1 MKKGKETKTKTRTK
15 KETKIKL
22 DEYVEDEEQDEFEDS
37 YEEDAEDTYSF
48 DELEEIED
56 DDYEEQ
62 KTKKLKTK
70 SKPKKKK
77 SSNNINYK
85 KIINIVFVVIM
96 ILLIIITIDV
106 IAVGRYDNGP
116 FFAIQTKKY
125 DDGGTK
131 EYYGLGYKVI
141 KYNQTEGRK
150 GMTIG
155 FWNLQYSTE
164 PTPIDIIDLALE
176 FENDYEK
183 VSNKFYNEYLKVT
196 GTIREVDLENKQ
208 IIMEYNDIDG
218 KYTLEVVANVTDE
231 VIISSFNAAD
241 NVNVY
246 GIAKKFSA
254 KTTDTPN
261 TITFDSCF
269 VELTTE

>member
-22 DEYVEDEEQDEFEDS
+22 DEYVEDEEQDELEDS
-37 YEEDAEDTYSF
+37 YEEDNDDYSY
-48 DELEEIED
+48 DEFEEIED
-56 DDYEEQ
+56 DDDDYEEP
-62 KTKKLKTK
+62 KTKNKTK
-70 SKPKKKK
+70 SKSKKKT

-85 KIINIVFVVIM
+85 KIINIVFIVIM
-96 ILLIIITIDV
+96 ILLVMIAIDV

-218 KYTLEVVANVTDE
+218 KYTLEVVANLTDE
-231 VIISSFNAAD
+231 VIISSFTAAD

-261 TITFDSCF
+261 TITFDGCF
-269 VELTTE
+269 VELITE